1 MARKRPD
8 LITWQ
13 EMHSLENLRGVPLHL
28 NPELHLSRIRKDMT
42 EFYRAHPNPTRDD
55 LLRQATTIDN
65 IDRYSQD
72 LSCRVFAG
80 CRCGDVPEQ
89 MTLA

>member
-1 MARKRPD
+1 MRYFEVKPD
-8 LITWQ
+8 VAGGLGNNTVRDRNSQ
-13 EMHSLENLRGVPLHL
+13 APGDALLELVLKYPPLR
-28 NPELHLSRIRKDMT
+28 
-42 EFYRAHPNPTRDD
+42 
-55 LLRQATTIDN
+55 N

-72 LSCRVFAG
+72 LSCRVFAR